1 MSAGTGAAPAPPA
14 GARAGTAQ
22 ARRGLM
28 PLLLTGNL
36 VLFSLYGG
44 VASILLPTQVEHIDK
59 AHKVALLGLVTGV
72 GAAFATLLNPIGGA
86 LSDRSRSRFG
96 RRNPFLLGGALLA
109 LVFAVVL
116 GNMTTIALLVVGWCL
131 LQGMGNVY
139 QAALTAIVP
148 DRVPAE
154 RRGTASAMAGAGTTL
169 GLLVGI
175 VVAGRFTH
183 AIAWGY
189 TTLGLLLVAAA
200 VLLVTLTH
208 DPRPDEL
215 PARAARRASSL
226 RQDLASFLS
235 ALRVR
240 DFMWVFAGRAL
251 MILSYFCVTGYLLYM
266 LEDHIGLPHG
276 MKGADGVAL
285 LTLIGA
291 VTSVVTTVV
300 GGPLSDRLDRRKA
313 FVFVASAGMAAAL
326 LMPLLSPHWTTMVV
340 FMAVDGLFFGVY
352 MAVDTAMVTLVLPR
366 GEDAARDMGVLNIAN
381 AGPQIIAPFVASAII
396 STPGGYPALYIVAAV
411 LAVAAA
417 LSVLPVK
424 SVR

>member
-1 MSAGTGAAPAPPA
+1 MG
-14 GARAGTAQ
+14 
-22 ARRGLM
+22 
-28 PLLLTGNL
+28 
-36 VLFSLYGG
+36 
-44 VASILLPTQVEHIDK
+44 
-59 AHKVALLGLVTGV
+59 
-72 GAAFATLLNPIGGA
+72 
-86 LSDRSRSRFG
+86 
-96 RRNPFLLGGALLA
+96 
-109 LVFAVVL
+109 
-116 GNMTTIALLVVGWCL
+116 TIALLVVGWCL

-183 AIAWGY
+183 AVAWGY
-189 TTLGLLLVAAA
+189 TTLAGLLVLAA

-215 PARAARRASSL
+215 PPRAADASSL
-226 RQDLASFLS
+226 RRDLASFLS
-235 ALRVR
+235 ALRVH
-240 DFMWVFAGRAL
+240 DFRWVFAGRAL

-276 MKGADGVAL
+276 MKSADGVAL

-291 VTSVVTTVV
+291 VTSVATTVV
-300 GGPLSDRLDRRKA
+300 GGPLSDRLDRRKT

-326 LMPLLSPHWTTMVV
+326 LLPLLSPHWTTMVV

-417 LSVLPVK
+417 LSILPVR

>member
-1 MSAGTGAAPAPPA
+1 MSAGTGAAPRAQA
-14 GARAGTAQ
+14 GAQAGA
-22 ARRGLM
+22 ARPRRGLM

-36 VLFSLYGG
+36 MLFSLYGG

-59 AHKVALLGLVTGV
+59 AHKVAMLGLVTGI

-109 LVFAVVL
+109 LAFAVVL
-116 GNMTTIALLVVGWCL
+116 GNMGTIALLVVGWCL

-183 AIAWGY
+183 AVAWGY
-189 TTLGLLLVAAA
+189 TTLAGLLVLAA
-200 VLLVTLTH
+200 VLLATLTH

-215 PARAARRASSL
+215 PPRAADAPSL
-226 RQDLASFLS
+226 RRDLASFLS
-235 ALRVR
+235 ALRVH
-240 DFMWVFAGRAL
+240 DFRWVFAGRAL

-291 VTSVVTTVV
+291 VTSVATTVV
-300 GGPLSDRLDRRKA
+300 GGPLSDRLDRRRT

-326 LMPLLSPHWTTMVV
+326 LLPLLSPHWTTMVV

-417 LSVLPVK
+417 LSILPVR